1 MSSRYRRTGALLKE
15 SKGKDAWSQEKAKAY
30 KLNISVWPSNS
41 CVDHRMYNIK
51 SETNVNY
58 ELWVIIMC

>member
-1 MSSRYRRTGALLKE
+1 MKE
-15 SKGKDAWSQEKAKAY
+15 SKVKDAWSQEKVKAY
-30 KLNISVWPSNS
+30 KLNISVLPSNL
-41 CVDHRMYNIK
+41 CVDDRMYNIK